1 MAENENV
8 EPVEETV
15 AAEATETPATE
26 PSVEGAPKLEEAEA
40 SEAAAESESAAAV
53 PTEGVTAAI
62 PQKKLERRGSRR
74 EQIGLVV
81 SDKMDKTVTVA
92 VYGWKVHPLYKK
104 RMKHTRK
111 FHAHDEEN
119 TCNEGD
125 LVRIRESRPL
135 SKSKRWRL
143 VEVVKR
149 AE

>member
-8 EPVEETV
+8 EPAEET
-15 AAEATETPATE
+15 AATESAEPA
-26 PSVEGAPKLEEAEA
+26 VEVAPKLAEAEA
-40 SEAAAESESAAAV
+40 PEAEAASESAAAV
-53 PTEGVTAAI
+53 PTESVTAAI
-62 PQKKLERRGSRR
+62 PQTKIKRRGSRR

-104 RMKHTRK
+104 RMKNTRK
-111 FHAHDEEN
+111 FHAHDEQN